1 MGIEENE
8 LEVRS
13 RQLGNLLRELEPV
26 VPYFETKTV
35 TNIYIYGDGRVQV
48 DDFKRGVY
56 DTDITLAAGARR
68 RIILSLASLSET
80 PINYWKRP
88 TLESIIPKYN
98 IRTTAIVPPWVEQ
111 PEITFRKPPDIIFT
125 LENYLEEKRIT
136 EEQYRTI
143 TSHIERR
150 SNMVISGSTGAGKTT
165 FTNACL
171 EKMREFTPEERFYII
186 EDIPEIQCRAK
197 NKTQLYIRTEQAVAA
212 IQTAMRWSPKR
223 IIFGE
228 LRHGEVANEL
238 LKAWNTGHS
247 GNITTVHADSAELTM
262 ARIKGLLRE
271 VITGEPPEIERNI
284 QICVHLTNKAN
295 FGPYVDEI
303 KIYRQG
309 EKQA

>member
-8 LEVRS
+8 LEVKN

-26 VPYFETKTV
+26 IPYFETESV
-35 TNIYIYGDGRVQV
+35 TNVYIYGDGRVQV
-48 DDFKRGVY
+48 DDFKKGVY
-56 DTDITLAAGARR
+56 DTEITLPPGARR

-98 IRTTAIVPPWVEQ
+98 IRTTAIAPPWVAS
-111 PEITFRKPPDIIFT
+111 PEITFRKPPDMIFT
-125 LENYLEEKRIT
+125 LENYKKEKRIT
-136 EEQYRTI
+136 EKQYKTI
-143 TSHIERR
+143 VEHIKKR
-150 SNMVISGSTGAGKTT
+150 SNIIVGGSTGAGKTT

-171 EKMREFTPEERFYII
+171 EKMREFTPDERFYII
-186 EDIPEIQCRAK
+186 EDIPELQCRAK
-197 NKTQLYIRTEQAVAA
+197 NKTQVCIRTEQSVAA

-238 LKAWNTGHS
+238 LKAWNTGHP

-262 ARIKGLLRE
+262 ERVKGLLRE
-271 VITGEPPEIERNI
+271 VVTGQLPDIEMFI
-284 QICVHLTNKAN
+284 QLCVHLTSKPG
-295 FGPYVDEI
+295 FGPFVDEL
-303 KIYRQG
+303 KTY
-309 EKQA
+309 

>member
-8 LEVRS
+8 LEVKS

-26 VPYFETKTV
+26 IPYFETKTV
-35 TNIYIYGDGRVQV
+35 TNVYIYGDGRVQI
-48 DDFKRGVY
+48 DDFQKGVY
-56 DTDITLAAGARR
+56 DTKIMLGPGVRR
-68 RIILSLASLSET
+68 RIILSLASLSES

-98 IRTTAIVPPWVEQ
+98 IRTTAIVPPWVAQ

-125 LENYLEEKRIT
+125 LENYLNEERIT
-136 EEQYRTI
+136 EEQYMI
-143 TSHIERR
+143 IVDHIERR
-150 SNMVISGSTGAGKTT
+150 SNMIVSGSTGAGKTT

-171 EKMREFTPEERFYII
+171 EKMRGFTPEERFYII

-197 NKTQLYIRTEQAVAA
+197 NKTQLYIRTEQAVTA

-247 GNITTVHADSAELTM
+247 GNITTIHADSAELTM

-271 VITGEPPEIERNI
+271 VISGELPEIERTI
-284 QICVHLTNKAN
+284 QICVHLRNKEN
-295 FGPYVDEI
+295 FGPIVDEI
-303 KIYRQG
+303 KTY
-309 EKQA
+309 